1 MRVFID
7 AIVRIGVE
15 SILKVTVISVFIFC
29 FLPSLSIYHNY
40 RLVRKDMTNPSTLNS
55 SFDFFFLPHYHIH
68 VSKEE
73 VGKKIITN
81 FNRANITP
89 QQALADCSHEN
100 VSLS

>member
-29 FLPSLSIYHNY
+29 FLPSLSIYHIY

-55 SFDFFFLPHYHIH
+55 SFDFFSYLIITFMCQKRKL
-68 VSKEE
+68 E
-73 VGKKIITN
+73 KKIITN